1 MHQMKTEVVVIRLTK
16 QERAELDAKKT
27 KPILSDWLKELAF
40 AAPDNPDNKNIEGK
54 PAQRSNDFILYKMGL
69 HGISQSIKALN
80 AINFMANSRLIAFT

>member
-40 AAPDNPDNKNIEGK
+40 AAPIT
-54 PAQRSNDFILYKMGL
+54 QTIRILKVNLPSGVMILFSTKWACMVYL
-69 HGISQSIKALN
+69 SQ
-80 AINFMANSRLIAFT
+80 